1 MVVDETVTAAQVQQV
16 MEQAPVKVILENV
29 SLFDVYRGKGIP
41 EGKKSMAY
49 SYTLRAE
56 DRTLTD
62 EDISGAMEALV
73 KALRARL
80 GAELRG

>member
-1 MVVDETVTAAQVQQV
+1 
-16 MEQAPVKVILENV
+16 
-29 SLFDVYRGKGIP
+29 
-41 EGKKSMAY
+41 MAY